1 MEPYPLTFTPILK
14 EKVWGGRT
22 LEKFGK
28 HLPANC
34 SIGESWELADLPAS
48 IQDGRSVISNGPL
61 AGNTLEGN
69 FPLLIKFLDACDN
82 LSVQVHPSV
91 AYAKSH
97 QEAHLKSEAWII
109 LDTTPEGRIYV
120 GLREGTTEET
130 LRTSLA
136 NDTVPELLNAIDVKK
151 GECLGIVGRNGSGKT
166 TLLRILS
173 NIYQPDSGSVET
185 NGIVV
190 PVLALGLGF
199 HPDLTAITN
208 IYQSSILLG
217 ISKKQIKEKIDD
229 IIKFAE
235 LEKFADTKLKNFSSG
250 MAMRLAFAT
259 AVQVDPAVLLLD
271 EVIAVGDVNF
281 QKKCL
286 AVMQDFKKRGK
297 SIVLVS
303 HSSTS
308 IKELCDRAMF
318 LKDGSIETIGHPND
332 VIDSYETYMSKLEK

>member
-1 MEPYPLTFTPILK
+1 MSENSVNVKNISKKFRLYH
-14 EKVWGGRT
+14 EKRT
-22 LEKFGK
+22 TIYE
-28 HLPANC
+28 
-34 SIGESWELADLPAS
+34 SITGSLNRKPHYEVL
-48 IQDGRSVISNGPL
+48 QV
-61 AGNTLEGN
+61 
-69 FPLLIKFLDACDN
+69 LDN
-82 LSVQVHPSV
+82 VSFS
-91 AYAKSH
+91 
-97 QEAHLKSEAWII
+97 
-109 LDTTPEGRIYV
+109 
-120 GLREGTTEET
+120 
-130 LRTSLA
+130 
-136 NDTVPELLNAIDVKK
+136 VKK
-151 GECLGIVGRNGSGKT
+151 GECFGIVGRNGSGKT

-217 ISKKQIKEKIDD
+217 ISKKQIAEKIDD

-271 EVIAVGDVNF
+271 EVIAVGDLNF

-286 AVMQDFKKRGK
+286 DVMLDFKKRGK

-303 HSSTS
+303 HNPSDVAQ
-308 IKELCDRAMF
+308 LCDRAMF
-318 LKDGSIETIGHPND
+318 LKDGSIDIIGKPAQ
-332 VIDSYETYMSKLEK
+332 VLDSYQNYMNSLQE

>member
-1 MEPYPLTFTPILK
+1 MSENSVNVKNISKKFRLYH
-14 EKVWGGRT
+14 EKRT
-22 LEKFGK
+22 TIYE
-28 HLPANC
+28 
-34 SIGESWELADLPAS
+34 SITGSLNRKPHYEVL
-48 IQDGRSVISNGPL
+48 QV
-61 AGNTLEGN
+61 
-69 FPLLIKFLDACDN
+69 LDN
-82 LSVQVHPSV
+82 VSFS
-91 AYAKSH
+91 
-97 QEAHLKSEAWII
+97 
-109 LDTTPEGRIYV
+109 
-120 GLREGTTEET
+120 
-130 LRTSLA
+130 
-136 NDTVPELLNAIDVKK
+136 VKK
-151 GECLGIVGRNGSGKT
+151 GECFGIVGRNGSGKT

-217 ISKKQIKEKIDD
+217 ITKNQIAERIDK
-229 IIKFAE
+229 IIKFAD

-271 EVIAVGDVNF
+271 EVIAVGDLNF

-286 AVMQDFKKRGK
+286 DVMLDFKKRGK

-303 HSSTS
+303 HNPSDVA
-308 IKELCDRAMF
+308 KLCDRAMF
-318 LKDGSIETIGHPND
+318 LKAVSYTHLTLPTILL
-332 VIDSYETYMSKLEK
+332 V

>member
-1 MEPYPLTFTPILK
+1 MSENSINVKNVSKKFRLYH
-14 EKVWGGRT
+14 EKRT
-22 LEKFGK
+22 TLFESIVGSVNRK
-28 HLPANC
+28 H
-34 SIGESWELADLPAS
+34 
-48 IQDGRSVISNGPL
+48 
-61 AGNTLEGN
+61 
-69 FPLLIKFLDACDN
+69 
-82 LSVQVHPSV
+82 H
-91 AYAKSH
+91 Y
-97 QEAHLKSEAWII
+97 
-109 LDTTPEGRIYV
+109 
-120 GLREGTTEET
+120 ET
-130 LRTSLA
+130 LQVLDDISF
-136 NDTVPELLNAIDVKK
+136 NVKK
-151 GECLGIVGRNGSGKT
+151 GESFGIVGRNGSGKT

-250 MAMRLAFAT
+250 MQMRLAFAT

-271 EVIAVGDVNF
+271 EVIAVGDLNF

-286 AVMQDFKKRGK
+286 DVMLDFKKRGK

-303 HSSTS
+303 HDPGDIET
-308 IKELCDRAMF
+308 LCDRAMF
-318 LKDGSIETIGHPND
+318 LKEGSIDIIGKPTK
-332 VIDSYETYMSKLEK
+332 VLDSYKNYMSRLRE

>member
-1 MEPYPLTFTPILK
+1 MSENSINVKNVSKKFRLYH
-14 EKVWGGRT
+14 EKRT
-22 LEKFGK
+22 TLFE
-28 HLPANC
+28 
-34 SIGESWELADLPAS
+34 SIVG
-48 IQDGRSVISNGPL
+48 SVNR
-61 AGNTLEGN
+61 
-69 FPLLIKFLDACDN
+69 
-82 LSVQVHPSV
+82 
-91 AYAKSH
+91 KSH
-97 QEAHLKSEAWII
+97 
-109 LDTTPEGRIYV
+109 Y
-120 GLREGTTEET
+120 ET
-130 LRTSLA
+130 LQVLDDISF
-136 NDTVPELLNAIDVKK
+136 NVKK
-151 GECLGIVGRNGSGKT
+151 GESFGIVGRNGSGKT

-217 ISKKQIKEKIDD
+217 ISKKQITEKIDD

-250 MAMRLAFAT
+250 MQMRLAFAT

-271 EVIAVGDVNF
+271 EVIAVGDLNF

-286 AVMQDFKKRGK
+286 DVMLDFKKRGK

-303 HSSTS
+303 HNSGD
-308 IKELCDRAMF
+308 IEQLCDRAMF
-318 LKDGSIETIGHPND
+318 LKDGHIEILGKPD
-332 VIDSYETYMSKLEK
+332 KVLDSYTNYMSKLQK

>member
-1 MEPYPLTFTPILK
+1 MLENSINVTDVSKKFRLYH
-14 EKVWGGRT
+14 EKRT
-22 LEKFGK
+22 TLYE
-28 HLPANC
+28 
-34 SIGESWELADLPAS
+34 SITGSINRKPHYESL
-48 IQDGRSVISNGPL
+48 
-61 AGNTLEGN
+61 
-69 FPLLIKFLDACDN
+69 
-82 LSVQVHPSV
+82 QV
-91 AYAKSH
+91 
-97 QEAHLKSEAWII
+97 
-109 LDTTPEGRIYV
+109 
-120 GLREGTTEET
+120 
-130 LRTSLA
+130 
-136 NDTVPELLNAIDVKK
+136 LNNVSFNVKK
-151 GECLGIVGRNGSGKT
+151 GESFGIVGRNGSGKT

-173 NIYQPDSGSVET
+173 KIYQPDSGTVET
-185 NGIVV
+185 TGTVI

-217 ISKKQIKEKIDD
+217 ISKNEIKEKIND

>member
-1 MEPYPLTFTPILK
+1 MSENSINVKNVSKKFRLYHEKRTTLFESIVGSVNRKPHYEILQ
-14 EKVWGGRT
+14 V
-22 LEKFGK
+22 L
-28 HLPANC
+28 
-34 SIGESWELADLPAS
+34 D
-48 IQDGRSVISNGPL
+48 DISFN
-61 AGNTLEGN
+61 
-69 FPLLIKFLDACDN
+69 
-82 LSVQVHPSV
+82 
-91 AYAKSH
+91 
-97 QEAHLKSEAWII
+97 
-109 LDTTPEGRIYV
+109 
-120 GLREGTTEET
+120 
-130 LRTSLA
+130 
-136 NDTVPELLNAIDVKK
+136 VKK
-151 GECLGIVGRNGSGKT
+151 GESFGIVGRNGSGKT

-173 NIYQPDSGSVET
+173 NIYQPDCGSIET
-185 NGIVV
+185 KGIVV

-250 MAMRLAFAT
+250 MQMRLAFAT

-286 AVMQDFKKRGK
+286 AVMKDFKKRGK
-297 SIVLVS
+297 SIVIVS

-318 LKDGSIETIGHPND
+318 LKDGSIEIIGNPND
-332 VIDSYETYMSKLEK
+332 VINSYENYMSNLNK

>member
-1 MEPYPLTFTPILK
+1 MLENSINVTDVSKKFRLYH
-14 EKVWGGRT
+14 EKRT
-22 LEKFGK
+22 TLYE
-28 HLPANC
+28 
-34 SIGESWELADLPAS
+34 SITGSINRKPHYESL
-48 IQDGRSVISNGPL
+48 
-61 AGNTLEGN
+61 
-69 FPLLIKFLDACDN
+69 
-82 LSVQVHPSV
+82 QV
-91 AYAKSH
+91 
-97 QEAHLKSEAWII
+97 
-109 LDTTPEGRIYV
+109 
-120 GLREGTTEET
+120 
-130 LRTSLA
+130 
-136 NDTVPELLNAIDVKK
+136 LNNVSFNVKK
-151 GECLGIVGRNGSGKT
+151 GESFGIVGRNGSGKT

-173 NIYQPDSGSVET
+173 KIYQPDSGTIET
-185 NGIVV
+185 TGTVI

-217 ISKKQIKEKIDD
+217 ISKKEIAEKIDD
-229 IIKFAE
+229 VIKFAE

-250 MAMRLAFAT
+250 MQMRLAFAT